1 MTFLAPFITP
11 ILAALRWLGTAA
23 FTGMAG
29 ATVGGALLSGFVI
42 FLARAGISVVVFTA
56 IATATGLLLNYALAQ
71 SINPQILSV
80 MQATGMTV
88 GINIVLSTLQSIIAI
103 RVIKVGFRAAVA

>member
-1 MTFLAPFITP
+1 
-11 ILAALRWLGTAA
+11 
-23 FTGMAG
+23 
-29 ATVGGALLSGFVI
+29 VV
-42 FLARAGISVVVFTA
+42 FLARAGISIIVFTA
-56 IATATGLLLNYALAQ
+56 IATATGLLLNFALAQ

-103 RVIKVGFRAAVA
+103 RVIKIGFKVAVA